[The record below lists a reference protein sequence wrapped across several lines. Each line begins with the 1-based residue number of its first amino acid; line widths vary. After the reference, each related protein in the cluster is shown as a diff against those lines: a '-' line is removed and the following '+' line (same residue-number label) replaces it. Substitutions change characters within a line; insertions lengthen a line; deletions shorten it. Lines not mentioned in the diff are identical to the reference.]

1 MTVMMEDRALYRRA
15 HRDRGD
21 LQLMWGWCNEA
32 LRRWAH
38 GPLLLRKAACD
49 TELAGTQVKKGDSV
63 ILWTQ
68 AAMLDAAA
76 FPDPDA
82 LRPDRPGAPYLH
94 FGGGLHPCAGR
105 GLNAWQIPMLVAA
118 LLDRNPIKLGRMVW
132 AGPFPAR
139 LPIHLEKR

>member
-1 MTVMMEDRALYRRA
+1 MEDRALYRRA

-38 GPLLLRKAACD
+38 GPVLLRKAAHD
-49 TELAGTQVKKGDSV
+49 TELAGTQVKAADTV

-68 AAMLDAAA
+68 AAMLDADA
-76 FPDPDA
+76 FPEPDV
-82 LRPDRPGAPYLH
+82 LRPDRPGASYLH

-105 GLNAWQIPMLVAA
+105 GVNAWQIPMLVAA
-118 LLDRNPIKLGRMVW
+118 LLDRKPVKLERMVW